1 VLLLYRANVM
11 DITLIKM
18 IGPVVGR
25 MLQVCR
31 HTPASP
37 FKRMRNLVSS
47 LLLTSG
53 LIGTGIQGAFAQASA
68 SPPTLTITDVVQ
80 SAVRDYPLIHVTQ
93 EELNASA
100 AGIQLAR
107 SAYLPRIDG
116 LAQFNRAT
124 RNNVFG
130 ILFPQNTIP
139 SMSGPVIGS
148 NNGGSVWGSATGLL
162 VNWQPFDFGVRHAN
176 VQASLAARDEA
187 AAALQRS
194 QLDVGTAAADAFL
207 TLIAAQQTEKSAA
220 AAVDSWDVLL
230 RSIHALASSQLRPGA
245 DESRIEAERAM
256 AGTQLAYARQAVEAS
271 RATLAKFMP
280 HADESGAVYDP
291 VHLLDGTAPAMDEDT
306 PFQSNQHPLMAEQK
320 AATARSSAQL
330 HALERS
336 WVPQFSVEGAA
347 FARGTGAEN
356 DGQRLTGANGLA
368 PTVANYAL
376 GVNVTFA
383 FMDFASIHAREATQA
398 ATVRANRSNEQL
410 ADRNLQEQFA
420 KAKAAVRAAR
430 EVAANTPIE
439 VKAART
445 AFDQAKARYQAGL
458 APIDDLAQAERLVVQ
473 AEMDDSVARLSVW
486 RALLQLDASRGD
498 IQPFVQTVS
507 K

>member
-1 VLLLYRANVM
+1 MN
-11 DITLIKM
+11 ITSFQM
-18 IGPVVGR
+18 IGTVVGR
-25 MLQVCR
+25 MLQMCR

-37 FKRMRNLVSS
+37 FKRMRILVSS
-47 LLLTSG
+47 FLLTSG
-53 LIGTGIQGAFAQASA
+53 VLGTGIREALAQAPA

-93 EELNASA
+93 QELNASA

-130 ILFPQNTIP
+130 ALFPQSTIP
-139 SMSGPVIGS
+139 SMTGPVIGS

-162 VNWQPFDFGVRHAN
+162 VNWQPFDFGVRHGN
-176 VQASLAARDEA
+176 VQASLAARDQA
-187 AAALQRS
+187 AAVVQRS

-230 RSIHALASSQLRPGA
+230 RSIHALASNQLRPGA
-245 DESRIEAERAM
+245 DESRIEAERAL
-256 AGTQLAYARQAVEAS
+256 AGTQLAYAKQAVETS

-280 HADESGAVYDP
+280 HADESGAVFDP
-291 VHLLDGTAPAMDEDT
+291 VPLLDGTPPLMDEDA

-320 AATARSSAQL
+320 AATAQSSAQL

-336 WVPQFSVEGAA
+336 WVPQFSLEGAA

-356 DGQRLTGANGLA
+356 DGQRLTGGNGLA
-368 PTVANYAL
+368 PTVGNYAV

-398 ATVRANRSNEQL
+398 ATVRANRSKEQL

-430 EVAANTPIE
+430 EVAANTPVE
-439 VKAART
+439 VKAAHT

-458 APIDDLAQAERLVVQ
+458 APIDDLAQSERLVVQ
-473 AEMDDSVARLSVW
+473 AEIDDSVARLSVW